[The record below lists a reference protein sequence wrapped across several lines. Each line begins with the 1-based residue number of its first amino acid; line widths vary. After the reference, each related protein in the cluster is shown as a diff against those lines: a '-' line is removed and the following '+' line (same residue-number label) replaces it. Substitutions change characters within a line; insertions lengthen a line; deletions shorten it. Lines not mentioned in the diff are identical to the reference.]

1 MMKAFIAAF
10 LLCCGA
16 VSGAHAQI
24 KPPKDPY
31 FVGKGSWKQ
40 SYRDQWYLS
49 AVGIDEG
56 RKSAWSQVK
65 KKPADVVVAV
75 IDTGLDWNH
84 QDIAWDSLWRNPGE
98 IQGNGKDD
106 DGNGFV
112 DDVIG
117 WDFFANSPKPWDHD
131 GHGTFV
137 TGIIA
142 GTHGNGAGIA
152 GINPHAKIMTLK
164 AINNFGHSRASFL
177 AKALVYAAD
186 NGARIANMSVGG
198 EVLTDI
204 ERDAVN
210 YAVSKGVF
218 IVVASG
224 NEGINVDEYG
234 IASHPEVLTVASTDL
249 KGKRTIF
256 SNWGRSVDLAA
267 PGIDILSLR
276 ARRTDTMRDIPG
288 VEYDDG
294 MAYVGDDKRYY
305 RASGTSF
312 SAPIVAGVA
321 SLLLSNNPSLSP
333 KDLKR
338 ILTNSAKDIGTNGID
353 QYSGYGMLDARAALG
368 ADAAYFINADI
379 DRVAV
384 TSANGKQG
392 VQVIG
397 TARANRFKSAI
408 LELGAGEDPTSFKQ
422 VAAVKKDV
430 DAGAIAFVP
439 ATSFR
444 GNTVWILQLT
454 VTHKDG
460 STRTARY
467 RLNLG

>member
-1 MMKAFIAAF
+1 MIKAVAWAMFGLAF
-10 LLCCGA
+10 AGVA
-16 VSGAHAQI
+16 QAQI

-31 FVGKGSWKQ
+31 FMGEGSWGQ

-49 AVGIDEG
+49 AVGIDGG

-65 KKPADVVVAV
+65 KKPSDVIVAV

-84 QDIAWDSLWRNPGE
+84 QDIDWDSLWRNPGE

-117 WDFFANSPKPWDHD
+117 WDFFAKNPKPWDHD

-142 GTHGNGAGIA
+142 GTHGNKAGIA

-164 AINNFGHSRASFL
+164 AINNFGHSRASYL
-177 AKALVYAAD
+177 ARALVYAAD
-186 NGARIANMSVGG
+186 NGARIVNMSVGG

-234 IASHPEVLTVASTDL
+234 IAAHPDVLTVASTDL

-256 SNWGRSVDLAA
+256 SNWGRSVDIAA

-288 VEYDDG
+288 VDYDAG
-294 MAYVGDDKRYY
+294 MAYVGEDKRYY

-321 SLLLSNNPSLSP
+321 SLLLSNNPNLTP
-333 KDLKR
+333 RDLKR
-338 ILTNSAKDIGTNGID
+338 ILTNSAKDIGTKGID
-353 QYSGYGMLDARAALG
+353 QYSGYGLIDAKAALE
-368 ADAAYFINADI
+368 ADASYFIDANIERVALTNADGSQ
-379 DRVAV
+379 AL
-384 TSANGKQG
+384 
-392 VQVIG
+392 QVLG
-397 TARANRFKSAI
+397 TALANKFKSGV
-408 LELGAGEDPTSFKQ
+408 LELGAGEDPQSFRQ
-422 VAAVKKDV
+422 VATLKKAIEEGALAV
-430 DAGAIAFVP
+430 IP
-439 ATSFR
+439 AQAFR
-444 GNTVWILQLT
+444 GSAVWTLQLT
-454 VTHKDG
+454 VTHRDG
-460 STRTARY
+460 SQRQARY